1 MNRTKRKIL
10 KLRVRI
16 VSSISSKPKL
26 HKEFIH
32 YKSLKP
38 VRV

>member
-1 MNRTKRKIL
+1 MNRTKRRVL

-26 HKEFIH
+26 TMTHIKYDNF
-32 YKSLKP
+32 KL